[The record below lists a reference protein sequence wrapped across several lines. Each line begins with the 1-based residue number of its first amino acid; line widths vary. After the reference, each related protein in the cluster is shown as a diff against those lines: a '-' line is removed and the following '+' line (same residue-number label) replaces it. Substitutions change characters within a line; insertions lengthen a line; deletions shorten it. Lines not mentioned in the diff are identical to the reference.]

1 MKWSMDTHK
10 YISETTRKA
19 LQVLVNRN
27 ITSESSLEEIDAAE
41 QELGS
46 CGVYKSYDNAKG
58 RIRRA
63 LFTYFKAYGCLDS
76 EEHLTELG
84 RLYAEEKLT
93 IQEFSFYYV
102 LNYQYEDD
110 TFKYYP
116 SELVLTCLI
125 ALYDRNASEA
135 YLSPYDFSKIVECNS
150 LEDIN
155 EGFIDE
161 LLRVRSSGGKE
172 VNERAIGFDVWAKM
186 YVQSGIL
193 KRTAD
198 RTLYADN
205 IPLIK
210 WILNAYQKKYV
221 TKMGEVC
228 TGVLQDFPVINLV
241 NNDGNPE
248 EYANEGKALQAF
260 LFDSVEDSIIDKY
273 IICNKTNTASKM
285 RDVLGISEN
294 EVGFYSIY
302 KGLERLVGYSL
313 IHNHDTRVQLIGS
326 ILASVELT
334 EEQLQDIS
342 YEETRID
349 YDAFER
355 LTTGCNVLLYG
366 VPGSGKSYTIE
377 HEYCRPTSRVE
388 RLVFHPDYTYSDF
401 IGQILPA
408 VDENGQVS
416 YKFTAGPFTNI
427 LKESYKNPATE
438 YILIIEEINR
448 GNAPAIFGEV
458 FQLLDR
464 KVEYR
469 EVDDDGFPIGTSE
482 YGITNANIAKIVYGD
497 EKHKVRIP
505 SNLSIIGTMNTSDQ
519 NVFTLDTA
527 FQRRWDMRLIENN
540 FENVDP
546 SLADATILDTS
557 VTWKDF
563 CTEINKIVV
572 GNGARMTSAE
582 DKRLGAYFVHLRD
595 LKFDERMGD
604 LADGEYDSLRKK
616 ESHKQLTDTEK
627 ARLAEVRDAMKQNRK
642 FPEKVIKYLWDDAF
656 KFNREIMF
664 ETTEYQSLEQVIRAF
679 MYAEK
684 LDRFKMFKENVRSA
698 FTNPED

>member
-1 MKWSMDTHK
+1 MD
-10 YISETTRKA
+10 
-19 LQVLVNRN
+19 
-27 ITSESSLEEIDAAE
+27 
-41 QELGS
+41 
-46 CGVYKSYDNAKG
+46 
-58 RIRRA
+58 
-63 LFTYFKAYGCLDS
+63 F
-76 EEHLTELG
+76 
-84 RLYAEEKLT
+84 
-93 IQEFSFYYV
+93 
-102 LNYQYEDD
+102 
-110 TFKYYP
+110 
-116 SELVLTCLI
+116 
-125 ALYDRNASEA
+125 
-135 YLSPYDFSKIVECNS
+135 EC
-150 LEDIN
+150 
-155 EGFIDE
+155 
-161 LLRVRSSGGKE
+161 V
-172 VNERAIGFDVWAKM
+172 
-186 YVQSGIL
+186 
-193 KRTAD
+193 
-198 RTLYADN
+198 
-205 IPLIK
+205 P
-210 WILNAYQKKYV
+210 KKYV

>member
-1 MKWSMDTHK
+1 M
-10 YISETTRKA
+10 
-19 LQVLVNRN
+19 
-27 ITSESSLEEIDAAE
+27 
-41 QELGS
+41 
-46 CGVYKSYDNAKG
+46 
-58 RIRRA
+58 
-63 LFTYFKAYGCLDS
+63 
-76 EEHLTELG
+76 TELG

-464 KVEYR
+464 KIEYR

-546 SLADATILDTS
+546 SLADATILDTY

-572 GNGARMTSAE
+572 GNGVRMTSAE

-616 ESHKQLTDTEK
+616 ESHKQLTDIEK

-656 KFNREIMF
+656 KFNREIIF